1 MKISTCIVN
10 FSTILTL
17 LACGTNSNQKSDEQ
31 NKAIPDSTIAPQSA
45 KQTASPSSAETSLF
59 IEDESKLPQCD
70 SGRQGALAYVKSTL
84 KFMNCQGNN
93 WITVEIKGEQ
103 GAKGDKGEPGAIA
116 VAAPT
121 PTPTPT
127 PTPAIESFFTLRLS
141 YFVGYHVSQN
151 FPFALTRS
159 TNSIILPLKRGKIAM
174 AKLSC
179 TLRQID
185 ESLYECEYKESPF
198 NNKPCSPNSGDNSLR
213 ENRDIFSF
221 NYDDSKSEISAQ
233 LQNGRYNQD
242 RTELIYEPER
252 MLDHCG
258 QPNWKS
264 HLDIVINP

>member
-116 VAAPT
+116 VAT

-141 YFVGYHVSQN
+141 YFVGYYDSTNTPIV
-151 FPFALTRS
+151 LTRNTKS
-159 TNSIILPLKRGKIAM
+159 MLLPLKGGKIAM

-185 ESLYECEYKESPF
+185 ESLYECEYKDSPF
-198 NNKPCSPNSGDNSLR
+198 NIKPCTPNSGDYSLR
-213 ENRDIFSF
+213 ENRDIFGF

-242 RTELIYEPER
+242 STEIVNEGVR
-252 MLDHCG
+252 MFDHCR